1 MIRDH
6 TVTLYKTVL
15 FLRMYGPKY
24 DDTVVVYTT
33 EIVFIVVYEHI
44 VALLSMGAVWIR
56 VRKC

>member
-44 VALLSMGAVWIR
+44 VALLSMGAV
-56 VRKC
+56 